1 VPEAVSPAVHG
12 YATADATRRY
22 ADERGAALPRSHY
35 SVVPG
40 SDLRLSSL
48 GIGSYPGEASDA
60 LDETV
65 ADIVSGALRG
75 GINVIDTAAHYRYG
89 RSMRAVGEGL
99 RQAFAAGISREAV
112 FVIGKGGFFR
122 FDDGP
127 PSDPAEWFARH
138 IAPQG
143 LATLDDVTGMHC
155 LAPGYMARQIDEL
168 RAATDLATLDAFLI
182 DQPEIHVPRLGK
194 EAMHRRL
201 QTAFAVCEQAVRQ
214 GKIRCYGI
222 SSFDAFRVETDHALF
237 QSITSLQALAAK
249 AAQLVHQSSTVPSS
263 LRMIEL
269 PFNQAMTEAF
279 TRFGQAT
286 GNGSVT
292 STLQA
297 AHQLGVFVVGSHGMA
312 KGMLASQCI
321 DALRVITPAL
331 ANDAQR
337 SLQFNR
343 STPGLGVSLTGMTES
358 AQLADLLAVAKLPP
372 LKREQYLGLF
382 ERQY

>member
-1 VPEAVSPAVHG
+1 M
-12 YATADATRRY
+12 
-22 ADERGAALPRSHY
+22 PRSHY

-201 QTAFAVCEQAVRQ
+201 QTAFAVCEQAVKQ